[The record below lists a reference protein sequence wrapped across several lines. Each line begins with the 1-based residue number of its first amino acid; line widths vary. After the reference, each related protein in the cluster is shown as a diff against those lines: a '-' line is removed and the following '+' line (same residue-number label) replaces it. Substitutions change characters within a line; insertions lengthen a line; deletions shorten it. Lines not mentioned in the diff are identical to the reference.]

1 MISQP
6 MTVRVSIRAEVTLLD
21 GTRLSGYVFVEQ
33 DSRIQDLLND
43 DRPFFPFVTDDD
55 AVFIINKQTVT
66 RVRAY
71 D

>member
-6 MTVRVSIRAEVTLLD
+6 MTVRVSIRAEVILLD
-21 GTRLSGYVFVEQ
+21 GTRLSGYLFVEQ

-43 DRPFFPFVTDDD
+43 ERPFFPFVTDDD
-55 AVFIINKQTVT
+55 EVFIINKQTVT

>member
-1 MISQP
+1 
-6 MTVRVSIRAEVTLLD
+6 MTVRVSIRAEVILLD
-21 GTRLSGYVFVEQ
+21 GTRLSGYLFVEQ

-43 DRPFFPFVTDDD
+43 ERPFFPFVTDDD
-55 AVFIINKQTVT
+55 EVFIINKQTVT

>member
-6 MTVRVSIRAEVTLLD
+6 MTVRVSVRAEVTLLD
-21 GTRLSGYVFVEQ
+21 GTQLTGFLFVEE

-43 DRPFFPFVTDDD
+43 SRPFFPIVTENDE
-55 AVFIINKQTVT
+55 VYILNKQTVT
-66 RVRAY
+66 RVRAF

>member
-6 MTVRVSIRAEVTLLD
+6 MTVRVSVRAEVTLLD
-21 GTRLSGYVFVEQ
+21 GTQLTGFLFVEE

-43 DRPFFPFVTDDD
+43 NRPFFPFVTENDE
-55 AVFIINKQTVT
+55 VYILNKQTVT
-66 RVRAY
+66 RVRAF

>member
-21 GTRLSGYVFVEQ
+21 GTRLSGYLFVEQ

-43 DRPFFPFVTDDD
+43 ERPFFPFVTDDD
-55 AVFIINKQTVT
+55 EVFIINKQTVT

>member
-21 GTRLSGYVFVEQ
+21 GTQLSGYLFVEQ
-33 DSRIQDLLND
+33 DSRVQDLLND
-43 DRPFFPFVTDDD
+43 SRPFFPFVTDDD